1 MLWIRKASWQGGSF
15 SLYIL
20 YVSAK
25 VASMP
30 AALTITEFRRSI
42 GPTFSEAVQR
52 HRPVRIDR
60 GARESGV
67 LFGDEEVL
75 ALVANRHFHPEV
87 FQEGVDVSIW
97 LPEFALYG
105 RGASFAEAREDLLE
119 EVREYVEEYLGEVEL
134 YARAPNRADHFP
146 FVVRAWLADA
156 SGELV
161 DVLFAPPADAA
172 A

>member
-1 MLWIRKASWQGGSF
+1 
-15 SLYIL
+15 
-20 YVSAK
+20 
-25 VASMP
+25 MP
-30 AALTITEFRRSI
+30 SALTITEFRRSI
-42 GPTFSEAVQR
+42 GPAFTDAVQR

-67 LFGDEEVL
+67 LLGDEEVL

-87 FQEGVDVSIW
+87 FQEGKEVSIW

-105 RGASFAEAREDLLE
+105 RGPSFAEAREDLLE

-134 YARAPNRADHFP
+134 YSRASNRTDHFP
-146 FVVRAWLADA
+146 FVIRAWLADA
-156 SGELV
+156 SGELA

>member
-1 MLWIRKASWQGGSF
+1 MYSM
-15 SLYIL
+15 YIL
-20 YVSAK
+20 AIVT
-25 VASMP
+25 SMP

-42 GPTFSEAVQR
+42 GPAFTDAVQR

-67 LFGDEEVL
+67 LLGDEEVL

-87 FQEGVDVSIW
+87 FQEGKEVSVW

-105 RGASFAEAREDLLE
+105 RGSSFAEAREDLLD
-119 EVREYVEEYLGEVEL
+119 EVREYVEEYLGAVEL
-134 YARAPNRADHFP
+134 YSRAPNRTDHFP
-146 FVVRAWLADA
+146 FVIKAWLADA
-156 SGELV
+156 SGGLA

>member
-1 MLWIRKASWQGGSF
+1 
-15 SLYIL
+15 
-20 YVSAK
+20 
-25 VASMP
+25 MP

-42 GPTFSEAVQR
+42 GPVFTDAVQR

-60 GARESGV
+60 GARERGV

-87 FQEGVDVSIW
+87 FQEGEEVSVW

-105 RGASFAEAREDLLE
+105 RGPSFAEARDDLLE

-134 YARAPNRADHFP
+134 YTRAPNRSDHFP
-146 FVVRAWLADA
+146 FVIRAWLADGA
-156 SGELV
+156 GELA

-172 A
+172 V

>member
-1 MLWIRKASWQGGSF
+1 MSTPALARAPAV
-15 SLYIL
+15 YIL
-20 YVSAK
+20 YIVAK
-25 VASMP
+25 VVDVP

-42 GPTFSEAVQR
+42 GPTFTDAVQR

-67 LFGDEEVL
+67 LLGDEEVL
-75 ALVANRHFHPEV
+75 ALVANRNFHPEV
-87 FQEGVDVSIW
+87 FQEGKEVSIW

-105 RGASFAEAREDLLE
+105 RGPSFAEAREDLLE

-134 YARAPNRADHFP
+134 YSRAPNRTDHFP
-146 FVVRAWLADA
+146 FVIRAWLADA
-156 SGELV
+156 SGELA